1 VWRTLK
7 VLGPPEMVE
16 QVKAE
21 VKRMRGMMGKKTGGM
36 VSFAN
41 EFSLLK
47 LAHNT
52 LAYNFTHDR
61 LRKAFSLLLCDTMTR
76 MGVTY
81 YLRTEFAKI
90 LFSGKMPE
98 FISDNDIADS
108 IKLLKRKYKISK
120 KGVSSRLTHKYYF
133 LLEMAYILSLSGMKR
148 DSFSF
153 TNLYAKLKINE
164 EEQQILKKYVVA
176 LEAGEFSAL
185 PVIFENTKL
194 ENHSVTIRPLGEF
207 IIHEYNYYN
216 LPRRN
221 VSVFS
226 TMGAGKSTFIN
237 ALLGH
242 DYLPAKNEVCTTK
255 IVSVADID
263 NIDYSLGY
271 VVKNG
276 NPVVCGNVD
285 DTKIEEWNCDSDV
298 SEIMLEG
305 DLDRISSEEIV
316 TVIHDTPGINY
327 SGNPSHRE
335 ITLKHLVDSKP
346 EIIICLLDATQ
357 MLTTD
362 FSDALEDLKKTNEK
376 GSKAQVVFILNKAD
390 SYDSEKESLKETI
403 MDTFDELKKHGFD
416 DPIVISASSRSARL
430 FKKALN
436 GQSNFTENEID
447 DFSHYVRFFSRPEN
461 DFRLLAEGVSEKILR
476 DAAYK
481 TNGITK
487 ITLDGKDYDRDLIV
501 KVLFNTGI
509 PAIENFLNT
518 QGDKIN
524 D

>member
-1 VWRTLK
+1 
-7 VLGPPEMVE
+7 MN
-16 QVKAE
+16 
-21 VKRMRGMMGKKTGGM
+21 KKTGGIA
-36 VSFAN
+36 SFAN

-98 FISDNDIADS
+98 FISDNDIAGP
-108 IKLLKRKYKISK
+108 IKLLKRKYKISNK
-120 KGVSSRLTHKYYF
+120 LFSSRLTYKYYF
-133 LLEMAYILSLSGMKR
+133 LLEMAYILKLSDMKYDSL
-148 DSFSF
+148 SF

-164 EEQQILKKYVVA
+164 GEQEILKKYVIA
-176 LEAGEFSAL
+176 LEADKFSVL
-185 PVIFENTKL
+185 PGIFDDTKL
-194 ENHSVTIRPLGEF
+194 KNHSTTIRPLSEF

-221 VSVFS
+221 ISVFA
-226 TMGAGKSTFIN
+226 TMSAGKSTFIN

-242 DYLPAKNEVCTTK
+242 DYLPSKNEVCTTK
-255 IVSVADID
+255 IVSVSDID

-285 DTKIEEWNCDSDV
+285 YTKIEEWNCDSDV

-305 DLDRISSEEIV
+305 DLDRINSEEIV

-327 SGNPSHRE
+327 SGNTEHKK

-376 GSKAQVVFILNKAD
+376 GNKAQVVFILNKAD
-390 SYDSEKESLKETI
+390 SYDSEKESLKKAI

-416 DPIVISASSRSARL
+416 DPIVVPASSRAARL

-436 GQSNFTENEID
+436 GRSNFTENEID
-447 DFSHYVRFFSRPEN
+447 DFVSYVRFFSRPEN
-461 DFRLLAEGVSEKILR
+461 DFRLLAEGVSEKILQ

-481 TNGITK
+481 TNGIAK
-487 ITLDGKDYDRDLIV
+487 IALEGTGYDRELIV
-501 KVLFNTGI
+501 EALFNTGI
-509 PAIENFLNT
+509 PVVENLLNIERRAV
-518 QGDKIN
+518 
-524 D
+524 